1 MGMEMPNKIVL
12 ALSGAQ
18 FVNIWGRGPS
28 KRFWF
33 MFWILVVVV
42 VRQTCMRVTD
52 CTPKENKATFTVR

>member
-1 MGMEMPNKIVL
+1 MPNKIVL

-18 FVNIWGRGPS
+18 LVNVQGGPS

-42 VRQTCMRVTD
+42 VRQTCMRATD